1 MSNPVVNLFVN
12 DNGFNAKIKNAAK
25 VFASLGG
32 AAINAKTQFSKFADS
47 IGQVTQM
54 QQAFN
59 AAVKGNPYG
68 LLAQAATVAF
78 TRIIDK
84 ATEATDAEKRAMEW
98 AEQAAERQ
106 QSVNEA
112 IGRSTGELMAKYE
125 SLRYA
130 WNALSND
137 QQKADWIKNNTSA
150 FKSLNLV
157 VNDINTAENIFVK
170 NSGQVVAALKARAEA
185 EAYGELY
192 KEQIKKNDM
201 DEATGK
207 YKSRRAS
214 ANVRDSINEKK
225 AGITDADINWN
236 YRNAVDENGNSISI
250 PVFGSY
256 KNSGVKKLQ
265 DIYNLGS
272 ASNQGAGRM
281 QAEYWANMM
290 SQAQA
295 RANALGVG
303 LFGSAGGNSGG
314 GGANEKALTE
324 MQSLQNK
331 IKELEQEYI
340 TLGDIQSTEAA
351 KRREEIQ
358 NEIAANDRRLNQLK
372 LYQQQ
377 AYGKLQGGDVQATGL
392 GNTQSFSDKSF
403 MNIGAGLSDEVM
415 EKIRQMQLGGNG
427 VKQSWQNAAQAV
439 SSVGAAMSNI
449 QDPAAKIIGTIGQA
463 IASIALGYAQAT
475 TQAASMGPWAWV
487 AFAAAGLAQMVS
499 MIATIHSATGYSH
512 GGIVQGNSY
521 SGDNIYAGG
530 GMVNAGELVLTKA
543 QQSSLANQLEGGGMS
558 GLGPSRISG
567 EQIYITLNRYL
578 KRSGQ
583 GELMT
588 WG

>member
-1 MSNPVVNLFVN
+1 MSNSVVNLFVN

-32 AAINAKTQFSKFADS
+32 AAINAKTHFSKFADS

-78 TRIIDK
+78 TKIIDK
-84 ATEATDAEKRAMEW
+84 ATQATDAEKRAMEW

-130 WNALSND
+130 WNALGND

-157 VNDINTAENIFVK
+157 VNDINTAENVFVK

-192 KEQIKKNDM
+192 KEQIKKNAM

-314 GGANEKALTE
+314 GGANKKVLTE

-351 KRREEIQ
+351 KRRDEIQ

-377 AYGKLQGGDVQATGL
+377 AYGKLQGGDIQTSSL

-403 MNIGAGLSDEVM
+403 MNIGAGLSDDVM
-415 EKIRQMQLGGNG
+415 ERIRQMQLGGNG
-427 VKQSWQNAAQAV
+427 VKQSWENAASAV
-439 SSVGAAMSNI
+439 SAVGSAMMGI

-463 IASIALGYAQAT
+463 VASIALGYATATAQA
-475 TQAASMGPWAWV
+475 SKMGPWAWV
-487 AFAAAGLAQMVS
+487 AFAASGLAQMVS
-499 MIATIHSATGYSH
+499 MIATIHSATGYAQ
-512 GGIVQGNSY
+512 GGIVDGNSY
-521 SGDNIYAGG
+521 SGDNIPIMA
-530 GMVNAGELVLTKA
+530 NAGELVLTKA
-543 QQSSLANQLEGGGMS
+543 AQASLANHLEGGGMS

>member
-78 TRIIDK
+78 TKIIDK
-84 ATEATDAEKRAMEW
+84 ATQATDAEKRAMEW

-125 SLRYA
+125 SLRYS

-157 VNDINTAENIFVK
+157 VNDINTAENVFVK

-192 KEQIKKNDM
+192 KEQIKKNAM

-351 KRREEIQ
+351 KRRDEIQ

-377 AYGKLQGGDVQATGL
+377 AYGKLQGGDVQETGL
-392 GNTQSFSDKSF
+392 GSTQSFSDKSYL
-403 MNIGAGLSDEVM
+403 NIGAGLSDEVM
-415 EKIRQMQLGGNG
+415 QK
-427 VKQSWQNAAQAV
+427 VKVLQQSGISASEAWKRAGTAV
-439 SSVGAAMSNI
+439 GLFGTAISAI
-449 QDPAAKIIGTIGQA
+449 KDPAAQVAATVAQA
-463 IASIALGYAQAT
+463 IASIALAYSQALAEDQSTKPNIFAFLAASAAAMVSMVTTIAQIRSSTSGYAQ
-475 TQAASMGPWAWV
+475 
-487 AFAAAGLAQMVS
+487 
-499 MIATIHSATGYSH
+499 
-512 GGIVQGNSY
+512 GGIVDGNSY
-521 SGDNIYAGG
+521 SGDNIPIMA
-530 GMVNAGELVLTKA
+530 NAGELVLTKA
-543 QQSSLANQLEGGGMS
+543 AQASLANHLEGGGMS

>member
-78 TRIIDK
+78 TKIIDK
-84 ATEATDAEKRAMEW
+84 ATQATDAEKRAMEW
-98 AEQAAERQ
+98 AEQSAERQ

-112 IGRSTGELMAKYE
+112 IGRSTGEVMAKYE

-157 VNDINTAENIFVK
+157 VNDINTAENVFVK

-192 KEQIKKNDM
+192 KEQIKKNAM

-314 GGANEKALTE
+314 GGANEKTLTE

-351 KRREEIQ
+351 KRRDEIQ

-377 AYGKLQGGDVQATGL
+377 AYGKLQGGDIQTSSL

-403 MNIGAGLSDEVM
+403 MNIGAGLSDEVIQ
-415 EKIRQMQLGGNG
+415 KAKVLQ
-427 VKQSWQNAAQAV
+427 QSGINAGEAWKKAGTAIGLFG
-439 SSVGAAMSNI
+439 SAISAI
-449 QDPAAKIIGTIGQA
+449 KDPAAQVAATIAQA
-463 IASIALGYAQAT
+463 IASVALAYSQTLAQDKT
-475 TQAASMGPWAWV
+475 TKSNIWAFIAAS
-487 AFAAAGLAQMVS
+487 AAAMVS
-499 MIATIHSATGYSH
+499 MMTTISQIHSATGYAQ
-512 GGIVQGNSY
+512 GGIVDGNSY
-521 SGDNIYAGG
+521 SGDNIPIMA
-530 GMVNAGELVLTKA
+530 NAGELVLTKA
-543 QQSSLANQLEGGGMS
+543 AQASLANHLEGGGMS

>member
-78 TRIIDK
+78 TKIIDK
-84 ATEATDAEKRAMEW
+84 ATQATDAEKRAMEW

-125 SLRYA
+125 SLRYS

-157 VNDINTAENIFVK
+157 VNDINTAENVFVK

-192 KEQIKKNDM
+192 KEQIKKNAM

-351 KRREEIQ
+351 KRRDEIQ

-377 AYGKLQGGDVQATGL
+377 AYGKLQGGHVM
-392 GNTQSFSDKSF
+392 QS
-403 MNIGAGLSDEVM
+403 N
-415 EKIRQMQLGGNG
+415 LGGDSQWSPSTSSR
-427 VKQSWQNAAQAV
+427 KARQA
-439 SSVGAAMSNI
+439 
-449 QDPAAKIIGTIGQA
+449 
-463 IASIALGYAQAT
+463 
-475 TQAASMGPWAWV
+475 
-487 AFAAAGLAQMVS
+487 
-499 MIATIHSATGYSH
+499 SACT
-512 GGIVQGNSY
+512 
-521 SGDNIYAGG
+521 
-530 GMVNAGELVLTKA
+530 
-543 QQSSLANQLEGGGMS
+543 
-558 GLGPSRISG
+558 
-567 EQIYITLNRYL
+567 
-578 KRSGQ
+578 
-583 GELMT
+583 
-588 WG
+588 